1 MLISILFLLLAICS
15 LIKYIWHVRF
25 TGSPVKKLKTLEPW
39 YPLIGNATLFMG
51 KKLEDVM
58 LELIQ
63 IVSVIGTPLKAQIGP
78 AIFVVLDNP
87 EDMKSVLMSSHCL
100 DKPYIYDF
108 TNTPL
113 GLLAQRCKWLAMIK
127 SVWLMY
133 WKCFTK
139 RATHGNR
146 YAKPW
151 IRCSTQKIWNHF
163 CQFGMKKPRISQKN

>member
-25 TGSPVKKLKTLEPW
+25 MESPVKKLKTIKPW

-63 IVSVIGTPLKAQIGP
+63 IVSENGTPLKAQIGP

-113 GLLAQRCKWLAMIK
+113 GLLAQRC
-127 SVWLMY
+127 
-133 WKCFTK
+133 
-139 RATHGNR
+139 
-146 YAKPW
+146 
-151 IRCSTQKIWNHF
+151 Q
-163 CQFGMKKPRISQKN
+163 